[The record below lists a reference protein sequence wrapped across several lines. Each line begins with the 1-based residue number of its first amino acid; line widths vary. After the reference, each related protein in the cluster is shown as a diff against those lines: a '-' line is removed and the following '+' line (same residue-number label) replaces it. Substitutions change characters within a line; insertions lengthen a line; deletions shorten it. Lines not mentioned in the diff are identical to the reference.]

1 MRKCYVQR
9 NGELVIREVR
19 TFSATAS
26 VVAESGTDQG
36 TRKVFAE
43 TNDESLAKWHT
54 RRSFS
59 VTTIDIRL
67 REARKNYRERLKR
80 TVRDYSRYADSKLKA
95 EDLDNFVSMFDNDLL
110 ILITAASDDI
120 VKGKTLVS
128 LLGLSSYGSEIKS
141 VGQRFTIA
149 YRKSLKSIDKTGA
162 VTPNI
167 YRQVDD
173 SLNELVDGF
182 HRIVL
187 GSDRYESFVS
197 STTL

>member
-9 NGELVIREVR
+9 NGELVVREIR

-26 VVAESGTDQG
+26 IVVESGTNSV
-36 TRKVFAE
+36 TRRVFAE
-43 TNDESLAKWHT
+43 TSDESLAKWHH

-59 VTTIDIRL
+59 ITTIDIRL

-80 TVRDYSRYADSKLKA
+80 VIRDYSRYADSKLKA
-95 EDLDNFVSMFDNDLL
+95 EDLDNFIAMFDNDLL
-110 ILITAASDDI
+110 ILITAAADDI
-120 VKGKTLVS
+120 VKGKTLVT
-128 LLGLSSYGSEIKS
+128 LLGLSTYGSDIKS

-182 HRIVL
+182 HKIVL
-187 GSDRYESFVS
+187 GSDRYESFIS
-197 STTL
+197 ATTL